1 MDRYK
6 ELAEML
12 RLTRGNPGR
21 ITLAQGIVTKVEGE
35 LCDVKM
41 GSLTVTDVR
50 LRASEASRDD
60 DMLVVPR
67 SGSAVIVG
75 SLSGDMSQLVVL
87 AVDSI
92 ERIVINGGKL
102 GGLVKID
109 LLTAKINELVKA
121 FNTHVHTAPNGP
133 TTAPT
138 VPAAELKRADYE
150 DENIKH

>member
-67 SGSAVIVG
+67 IVG

-92 ERIVINGGKL
+92 ERVIINGGKL

-121 FNTHVHTAPNGP
+121 FNTHIHTAPNGP

>member
-35 LCDVKM
+35 LCDV
-41 GSLTVTDVR
+41 R

-67 SGSAVIVG
+67 IGSAVIVG

-92 ERIVINGGKL
+92 ERVIINGGKL

-121 FNTHVHTAPNGP
+121 FNTHIHTAPNGP
-133 TTAPT
+133 TTVPT